1 MSTLPAICRKQK
13 GWSRKYNLDYL
24 KITKPWSSK
33 PIKVKKDK
41 AHYLEMIDRA
51 AEVMK
56 YKIQLPLL
64 KLPENLPKNIAPT
77 ERPNKQIVIE
87 TQKSRFSKW
96 SYINEI

>member
-1 MSTLPAICRKQK
+1 
-13 GWSRKYNLDYL
+13 
-24 KITKPWSSK
+24 
-33 PIKVKKDK
+33 
-41 AHYLEMIDRA
+41 MIDRA
-51 AEVMK
+51 AVVMT
-56 YKIQLPLL
+56 YKIQPPLL

>member
-1 MSTLPAICRKQK
+1 MKK
-13 GWSRKYNLDYL
+13 
-24 KITKPWSSK
+24 TKPWSSK

-41 AHYLEMIDRA
+41 AHYLDMIDRA
-51 AEVMK
+51 AVVMT
-56 YKIQLPLL
+56 YKIQPPLL

>member
-1 MSTLPAICRKQK
+1 MICRKQK
-13 GWSRKYNLDYL
+13 GWSRKHNLDYL

-41 AHYLEMIDRA
+41 AHYFDMIDRA
-51 AEVMK
+51 AVVMT
-56 YKIQLPLL
+56 YKIQPPLL